1 MIEDAIEFAKILK
14 ERDNKTFD
22 PMAIG
27 RVISVSPLKV
37 NDGDDIILDE
47 ELIVTLRI
55 QELIHKNELTV
66 DDKVVMVANSNLDKY
81 VVIDKVV

>member
-1 MIEDAIEFAKILK
+1 MMQEALELAKLLK
-14 ERDNKTFD
+14 ERDNNKFD
-22 PMAIG
+22 PVAIG

-47 ELIVTLRI
+47 ELIITLRI
-55 QELIHKNELTV
+55 QQLITSNELTAGN
-66 DDKVVMVANSNLDKY
+66 KVVMMANSSLDKY

>member
-1 MIEDAIEFAKILK
+1 MMQEALEIAKLFK
-14 ERDNKTFD
+14 ERDNNRFD

-47 ELIVTLRI
+47 ELIITTRI
-55 QELIHKNELTV
+55 QELIRDRELTV
-66 DDKVVMVANSNLDKY
+66 DSKVVMIANSSLDKY

>member
-1 MIEDAIEFAKILK
+1 MIEDAIEFAKIIK
-14 ERDNKTFD
+14 ERDNKIFD

-27 RVISVSPLKV
+27 RVISLSPLKV

-47 ELIVTLRI
+47 ELIITLRI
-55 QELIHKNELTV
+55 QHLIQSNELTV
-66 DDKVVMVANSNLDKY
+66 GNKVALIANSSLDKY

>member
-1 MIEDAIEFAKILK
+1 MIEDAIEFAKIIK

-47 ELIVTLRI
+47 ELIITLRI
-55 QELIHKNELTV
+55 QQLIDSENLTV
-66 DDKVVMVANSNLDKY
+66 GSKVAMIANSSLDKY

>member
-1 MIEDAIEFAKILK
+1 MIEEAIEFAKILK
-14 ERDNKTFD
+14 ERNNKTFD
-22 PMAIG
+22 PMAVG
-27 RVISVSPLKV
+27 RIISLAPLKV

-55 QELIHKNELTV
+55 QQLINSKELTV
-66 DDKVVMVANSNLDKY
+66 GSKVVMIANSNLDKY

>member
-47 ELIVTLRI
+47 ELIITLRI
-55 QELIHKNELTV
+55 QQLIQSNVLTV
-66 DDKVVMVANSNLDKY
+66 GSKVAMMANSSLDKY